1 MIETTREQDAAV
13 HDICREHGGV
23 LCQITRPPGF
33 TTGIAVLV
41 YETGTHLDDAGELH
55 AARVAHRYRVAPSGS
70 TYPLGC
76 ST

>member
-13 HDICREHGGV
+13 HDICRDHGGA

-41 YETGTHLDDAGELH
+41 YETGTRLDDAGALSGGK
-55 AARVAHRYRVAPSGS
+55 VAHRYCVAPNGR